1 MMTDRPFAELNLW
14 QRIFAEHW
22 EGFVAAYQAEHQRSV
37 PSHWQQNVRRMLAC
51 GDIREGYHEYLCEH
65 CHQTR
70 KVGFTCKSRLC
81 LRCFKGAVD
90 GWLETAQ
97 RVLFEGV
104 VHRQIVLTVPP
115 PVRALVLA
123 GPKFLKV
130 FVDAGARAVQQL
142 VMQWRRK
149 KKIRVGIMAVLQVHG
164 RAGNPNPHVHL
175 VVSEG
180 GVDNN
185 GRWQPV
191 TYFDT
196 RKLRKLWQYEVLSAL
211 KRAVKGTRFGKGWP
225 AKLGRMFRQYPA
237 GFDCH
242 AMPEKAPVERLVIYL
257 CKYVSS
263 PPISI
268 RRIEDYDGRQVTF
281 RYEDHRRGRVRE
293 TLSAPAFI
301 GRMIQHLPAKNFR
314 MVRYYGIYA
323 RPVRAKVHAQVAEVL
338 AGLQESQQQRA
349 GERSQADRTLS
360 AGMPP
365 REGPESFSDRAV
377 RCPQCGREM
386 TLVRIWDKRRGV
398 IYDLFEE
405 AGRRGSSAPP
415 AETVAAGGLSGA
427 RQPAQM
433 LFAFAGAFAAESARP
448 SLLTLAAGPP

>member
-1 MMTDRPFAELNLW
+1 MFTDRPFDELNLW

-22 EGFVAAYQAEHQRSV
+22 EAFAARYQAEHKRPV
-37 PSHWQQNVRRMLAC
+37 PSHWQENVRRMLSC
-51 GDIREGYHEYLCEH
+51 GDIREGYYEYLCEH

-123 GPKFLKV
+123 EPKFLKV

-142 VMQWRRK
+142 VRQWRRK
-149 KKIRVGIMAVLQVHG
+149 KKIKVGIMAVVQVHG
-164 RAGNPNPHVHL
+164 RAGNPNPHLHL

-180 GVDNN
+180 GVDIHQ
-185 GRWQPV
+185 RWQPV
-191 TYFDT
+191 SYFDT
-196 RKLRKLWQYEVLSAL
+196 RKLRKLWQYEVLTAL

-225 AKLGRMFRQYPA
+225 AKLGRMFREYPT

-268 RRIEDYDGRQVTF
+268 RRIEHYDGQQVTF
-281 RYEDHRRGRVRE
+281 RYEDHRRGVVRE
-293 TLSAPAFI
+293 TLSASAFI

-323 RPVRAKVHAQVAEVL
+323 RPVRKKVHAQVAEVL
-338 AGLQESQQQRA
+338 AGLQEGQRR
-349 GERSQADRTLS
+349 ERERREASRTMS
-360 AGMPP
+360 AGAASC
-365 REGPESFSDRAV
+365 GGAESFADRAV

-398 IYDLFEE
+398 IYDLFEK
-405 AGRRGSSAPP
+405 AGRQSSSALLVESAP
-415 AETVAAGGLSGA
+415 ANSLSPA
-427 RQPAQM
+427 LVPAQQF
-433 LFAFAGAFAAESARP
+433 FAFVEHSQPDRCNFLQLSA
-448 SLLTLAAGPP
+448 

>member
-1 MMTDRPFAELNLW
+1 
-14 QRIFAEHW
+14 
-22 EGFVAAYQAEHQRSV
+22 V
-37 PSHWQQNVRRMLAC
+37 
-51 GDIREGYHEYLCEH
+51 
-65 CHQTR
+65 
-70 KVGFTCKSRLC
+70 
-81 LRCFKGAVD
+81 AVD

-123 GPKFLKV
+123 EPKFLKV

-142 VMQWRRK
+142 VRQWRRK
-149 KKIRVGIMAVLQVHG
+149 KKIKVGIMAVVQVHG
-164 RAGNPNPHVHL
+164 RAGNPNPHLHL

-180 GVDNN
+180 GVDRQ

-191 TYFDT
+191 SYFDT
-196 RKLRKLWQYEVLSAL
+196 RKLRKRWQYHVLTAL
-211 KRAVKGTRFGKGWP
+211 KRAVKGTRYSRNWSG
-225 AKLGRMFRQYPA
+225 KLGRMFREYPS

-268 RRIEDYDGRQVTF
+268 RRIEDYDGQQVTF
-281 RYEDHRRGRVRE
+281 RYEDHRRGLVRE
-293 TLSAPAFI
+293 TLSAVAFI
-301 GRMIQHLPAKNFR
+301 RRMIQHLPAKNFR

-323 RPVRAKVHAQVAEVL
+323 RPVRNKVHAQVAEVL
-338 AGLQESQQQRA
+338 AGLAEASRT
-349 GERSQADRTLS
+349 RSAEAAS
-360 AGMPP
+360 CG
-365 REGPESFSDRAV
+365 GVESFADRAV

-386 TLVRIWDKRRGV
+386 MLVRIWDKRRGV

-405 AGRRGSSAPP
+405 AGRQSWCALP
-415 AETVAAGGLSGA
+415 AEPVPADSLSGTLL
-427 RQPAQM
+427 PAQM
-433 LFAFAGAFAAESARP
+433 LLAFVEPFAAPSARF
-448 SLLTLAAGPP
+448 SGRILTLPPEFGS